1 MQMNSIFCGIEKL
14 SLVDFDGKIAC
25 TLFTGGCNYRCPF
38 CHNSPL
44 IKEQPFLDLNEILA
58 YLEKRKKMLDAVVIS
73 GGEPTLHKNLPDIL
87 KVLKELG
94 YVIKLDTNGTNPK
107 MLKELIEDKLIDY
120 VAMDIKGSLNNYYLI
135 TGVNNPLLDN
145 IKESINIL
153 KKSNIDFE
161 FRTTLVKE
169 YHTLEIINEMKEL
182 LKGTKKLYLQKFIL
196 RDTCLDQSLNEVD
209 VNTAKEYKE
218 ILEQTILKVYL
229 RGY

>member
-44 IKEQPFLDLNEILA
+44 IKEQPFLDLNEILT

-120 VAMDIKGSLNNYYLI
+120 VAMDIKGSLNNYHLI

-218 ILEQTILKVYL
+218 ILEQTILNVYL

>member
-120 VAMDIKGSLNNYYLI
+120 VAMDIKGSLNNYHLI

-145 IKESINIL
+145 IKESINVL

>member
-1 MQMNSIFCGIEKL
+1 MNSIFCGIEKM

-44 IKEQPFLDLNEILA
+44 INEQPFLDLNEIIT
-58 YLEKRKKMLDAVVIS
+58 YLEKRKRMLDAVVIS
-73 GGEPTLHKNLPDIL
+73 GGEPTLHKSLPVIL
-87 KVLKELG
+87 KVIKELG

-107 MLKELIEDKLIDY
+107 MLKELIDNKLIDY
-120 VAMDIKGSLNNYYLI
+120 VAMDIKGSLNNYHLI
-135 TGVNNPLLDN
+135 TGVKNPLLDN

-153 KKSNIDFE
+153 KQSNIDFE

-169 YHTLEIINEMKEL
+169 YHDIKTINEMKEL
-182 LKGTKKLYLQKFIL
+182 LKGTKKIFLQKFVL
-196 RDTCLDQSLNEVD
+196 RETCLDQSLNEID
-209 VNTAKEYKE
+209 ILTATKYKE
-218 ILEQTILKVYL
+218 ILEQSVENVYL